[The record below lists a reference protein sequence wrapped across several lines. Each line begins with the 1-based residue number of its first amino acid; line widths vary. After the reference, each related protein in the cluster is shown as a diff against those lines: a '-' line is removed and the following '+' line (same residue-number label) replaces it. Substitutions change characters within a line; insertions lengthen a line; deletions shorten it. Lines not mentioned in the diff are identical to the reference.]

1 MRGIMTEKD
10 KWSMTQ
16 TICDIAEEFWTRG
29 RYVSE
34 IGLPLKIVQLLF
46 QIRGQKK
53 INVDNMVSVIESDF
67 GTIRIKRLK
76 NKKKELV
83 IRAKI

>member
-16 TICDIAEEFWTRG
+16 TICDISEEFWTRG

-34 IGLPLKIVQLLF
+34 IGLQLKIVQLLF

-53 INVDNMVSVIESDF
+53 INVDNMVSIIESDF